1 MRHIS
6 MTHTSHVST
15 GKMAGIEV
23 IDVGE
28 GKLLTPQEIVQ
39 SLVANGWRQVDI
51 ANRTKIHKA
60 DISRIYTGQLKRVFH
75 LRYFALINIINEPPP
90 VRVVKPTKAIVKKRS
105 VQYMKGFADGVASKE
120 HGHG

>member
-1 MRHIS
+1 MSRIT
-6 MTHTSHVST
+6 MAHTSHVIT
-15 GKMAGIEV
+15 GKMAKIEV

-28 GKLLTPQEIVQ
+28 EKILTPQEIVQ
-39 SLVANGWRQVDI
+39 ALVANGWRQVDI

-60 DISRIYTGQLKRVFH
+60 DISRIYTGQFKKVFH

-90 VRVVKPTKAIVKKRS
+90 VRKPTKVIVKKKS

-120 HGHG
+120 GCHE

>member
-1 MRHIS
+1 

-28 GKLLTPQEIVQ
+28 EKLLTPQEIVQ

-60 DISRIYTGQLKRVFH
+60 DISRIYTGQFKQVFH
-75 LRYFALINIINEPPP
+75 LRYFALINIMNEPPP
-90 VRVVKPTKAIVKKRS
+90 VRKPTKALVKKKS
-105 VQYMKGFADGVASKE
+105 VQYMKGFADGVASVKE
-120 HGHG
+120 GCHG